1 VGEKGA
7 CLTFLVVHACAHDI
21 ERVVYDRDLI
31 TPHRVQGRGG
41 GGQWHTEGTLPT
53 VSAACAVYSSS
64 NSNNKV
70 GESRYHTTTPDAT
83 EASKWT
89 NTPSWSPAKP
99 GGVSTNKIEERRLRN
114 KCVVVDAA
122 DNNATMERY
131 ET

>member
-1 VGEKGA
+1 
-7 CLTFLVVHACAHDI
+7 
-21 ERVVYDRDLI
+21 
-31 TPHRVQGRGG
+31 
-41 GGQWHTEGTLPT
+41 
-53 VSAACAVYSSS
+53 VYSSS